1 MIDPELVRDISERVY
16 RLELGDDDARRM
28 VEKDGDHGEKLR
40 RRAKQYD
47 HLTRSYLKA
56 IEEARS
62 ASPVRFEAER
72 V

>member
-1 MIDPELVRDISERVY
+1 MASFDPELVRDISERVY
-16 RLELGDDDARRM
+16 RLELGDDDARLM
-28 VEKDGDHGEKLR
+28 VEKDGAEKLR